1 MKKGIFRTIL
11 ALVSL
16 CCLSSCIYEDGT
28 QCGLYLHF
36 KYDYNI
42 KDADAFEAEVDEV
55 LLYIFDSEGT
65 PVMSRTALRK
75 ELQDGTMKVSGLEEG
90 EYRFVVWARGS
101 EQTESHASFYI
112 CSDPGSP
119 EDLSANLPVQ
129 SGAYGEKIERLY
141 NASLVASVSGLRQDL
156 DISLMKCTN
165 TLRVI
170 LMPLESD
177 LEIEPFDYSLSI
189 SGLCPSFGHDAS
201 PEGEIGFVPCI
212 QYVDAAENNTGETSA
227 SPYSTKAVDRALV
240 AEFSLTRLMADTES
254 ELDIDYNGN
263 GSRVLSLDL
272 SWFLSL
278 QGIGEHRSDW
288 SNQEYLDRQDYYN
301 ITFFVSGSTWMES
314 RIVVNGWVLSLADA
328 DLK

>member
-1 MKKGIFRTIL
+1 MKKGIIRTIFL
-11 ALVSL
+11 SL
-16 CCLSSCIYEDGT
+16 CCLSSCIYDDESR
-28 QCGLYLHF
+28 CGLYLHF

-42 KDADAFEAEVDEV
+42 KEADAFGSEVDEV
-55 LLYIFDSEGT
+55 LLYVFDTDGN
-65 PVMSRTALRK
+65 PVMSRKAGK
-75 ELQDGTMKVSGLEEG
+75 EEMQDGTMMVSGLEEG
-90 EYRFVVWARGS
+90 DYRFVVWARGY
-101 EQTESHASFYI
+101 EPTGNCKSFEI
-112 CSDPGSP
+112 APSP
-119 EDLSANLPVQ
+119 NAPENLSARLPLQEGV
-129 SGAYGEKIERLY
+129 SGERLERLY
-141 NASLVASVSGLRQDL
+141 NASLFASISGLRQDL
-156 DISLMKCTN
+156 DISLIKCTN
-165 TLRVI
+165 SLRVI
-170 LMPLESD
+170 LMPLDAESSIESSDYD
-177 LEIEPFDYSLSI
+177 LSV
-189 SGLCPSFGHDAS
+189 SGLCSSFAFDAT
-201 PEGEIGFVPCI
+201 PEGEALFTPYF
-212 QYVDAAENNTGETSA
+212 QYVDASGQ
-227 SPYSTKAVDRALV
+227 SPQQSLLTTKTVDQALV